1 MSSWTTS
8 SLNHDERAFEDLM
21 YRDWTYFGIDKDGP
35 IPFDDDEEGVFLQL
49 LLTLRHFKNRKLM
62 I

>member
-1 MSSWTTS
+1 M
-8 SLNHDERAFEDLM
+8 N
-21 YRDWTYFGIDKDGP
+21 RDWTYFGIDKDGP